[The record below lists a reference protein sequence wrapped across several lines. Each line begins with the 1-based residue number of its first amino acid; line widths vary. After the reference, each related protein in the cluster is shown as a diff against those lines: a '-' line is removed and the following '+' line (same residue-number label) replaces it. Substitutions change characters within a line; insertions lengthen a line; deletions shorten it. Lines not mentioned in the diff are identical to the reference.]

1 MVLRQSSTFL
11 AEERAVEFTFLSVQ
25 DVTKKHTGAMML
37 LSIFDANQPI
47 TFMLLFQ
54 VHVKPDTTSTIGIRL
69 NSGGQHW
76 EGCKMPTYLPDRG
89 N

>member
-25 DVTKKHTGAMML
+25 DVTKK